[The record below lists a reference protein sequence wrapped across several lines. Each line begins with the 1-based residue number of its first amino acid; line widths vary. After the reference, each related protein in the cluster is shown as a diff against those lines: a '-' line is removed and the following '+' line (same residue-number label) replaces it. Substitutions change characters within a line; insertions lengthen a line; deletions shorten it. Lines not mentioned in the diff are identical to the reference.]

1 MACGCASQ
9 TMKRFLPSL
18 QSQFLRCRA
27 SISQRAMPKR
37 MMSFESFRE
46 RMAKKA
52 NNSYP
57 AKRVDA
63 SGNTTDMQ
71 VSVAELL
78 RGKHVHA
85 RDLISLGIQQDSNL
99 DAINNAV
106 IDSAPFVPTPTIL
119 PRNGVVLLALGN
131 IKALLFRKHVLVF
144 EARLEGVSHW
154 VEELNQSLE
163 ADCQESESSSFD
175 IFVLEHVLSECC
187 DLFDRRVNLYRR
199 IVQRLSSVEQDMT
212 TGNLLMRL
220 LPLRDSL
227 QQFEAVV
234 KETRNTLIHLDQEDM
249 LGILLNQ
256 QAIARESGTSVD
268 PALHETVEL
277 LIENYLRHLSKTLN
291 EVNYLQWR
299 VATKQDLAR
308 ISLDIYRNRMLRVDV
323 QLAIGSVSIGASA
336 VIAGLFGMNIPI
348 GLEESQGIFIPVML
362 LTVGAGWA
370 FYYVIWSWTSGY
382 MLRKHQEESM
392 IEQQALQAVFADMGA
407 LDLVIRKAYRRQ
419 MDDPSPLDLNA
430 FDKLMRDS
438 VKGRSLKPTK
448 QEVALMFDLL
458 DATQDGSLHRYEV
471 FALQA
476 EACRAQLNDGEVAA
490 VSMIDSENEKDEE
503 DHLNAVKKKEEEE
516 RSKAGV

>member
-1 MACGCASQ
+1 
-9 TMKRFLPSL
+9 
-18 QSQFLRCRA
+18 
-27 SISQRAMPKR
+27 
-37 MMSFESFRE
+37 
-46 RMAKKA
+46 
-52 NNSYP
+52 
-57 AKRVDA
+57 
-63 SGNTTDMQ
+63 
-71 VSVAELL
+71 
-78 RGKHVHA
+78 
-85 RDLISLGIQQDSNL
+85 
-99 DAINNAV
+99 
-106 IDSAPFVPTPTIL
+106 
-119 PRNGVVLLALGN
+119 
-131 IKALLFRKHVLVF
+131 
-144 EARLEGVSHW
+144 
-154 VEELNQSLE
+154 
-163 ADCQESESSSFD
+163 
-175 IFVLEHVLSECC
+175 
-187 DLFDRRVNLYRR
+187 
-199 IVQRLSSVEQDMT
+199 MT